1 MVGGIQLLKPDQCS
15 EEKVGQ
21 YQSVSEG
28 NAKTILSVASPSAK
42 GACTKAEERLKYFI
56 AEVFIGRDT
65 EATGDKKLKQIEKT
79 CNLVMR
85 RFESFADSKQVKV
98 SSVIGAVSIVIYCP
112 HEQQKKERTK
122 IIKHLKQYLS
132 EGDFPI
138 LKELGK
144 AKRLFVSTLN
154 HVQAPITFLSQ
165 NQDYIYGKLDNKIG
179 KLDNMITKLKNKI
192 DNMITKLDNKITK
205 LKNKIDNMITKL
217 DNKITKL
224 KNKIDK
230 IGSQIF
236 ISAVV
241 ISLP

>member
-98 SSVIGAVSIVIYCP
+98 SSVIGTVSIVVIYC
-112 HEQQKKERTK
+112 HTNNRRKKNEPR
-122 IIKHLKQYLS
+122 S
-132 EGDFPI
+132 
-138 LKELGK
+138 
-144 AKRLFVSTLN
+144 
-154 HVQAPITFLSQ
+154 
-165 NQDYIYGKLDNKIG
+165 
-179 KLDNMITKLKNKI
+179 
-192 DNMITKLDNKITK
+192 
-205 LKNKIDNMITKL
+205 
-217 DNKITKL
+217 
-224 KNKIDK
+224 
-230 IGSQIF
+230 
-236 ISAVV
+236 
-241 ISLP
+241 